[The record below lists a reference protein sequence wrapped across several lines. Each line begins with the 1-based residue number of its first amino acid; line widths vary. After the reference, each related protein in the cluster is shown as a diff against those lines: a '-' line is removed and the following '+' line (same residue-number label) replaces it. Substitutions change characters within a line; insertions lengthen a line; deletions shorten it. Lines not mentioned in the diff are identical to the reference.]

1 MAAYME
7 AHISRCYGITSNTL
21 LEGEKDL
28 RDKLMDRGRG
38 IGAKQLIDGLDH
50 MRI

>member
-7 AHISRCYGITSNTL
+7 AHISRCYGITSSTL
-21 LEGEKDL
+21 VEGEKDL
-28 RDKLMDRGRG
+28 RDRLIEKGKG
-38 IGAKQLIDGLDH
+38 IGAKGLMEGLDR